1 MAAKAPFLSAESL
14 TKQFGARPLF
24 EGLDFG
30 IGEGD
35 RIGLVGPNGSGKST
49 LLKVLA
55 RQLEPDGGSLI
66 LRRGIRV
73 GYVPQDPLLPEQ
85 LSVEETLV
93 AALEGL
99 PLEEFEKVARV
110 GIWLGRLGFDDPDQK
125 VATLSGGWRKRLAI
139 GCELVRE
146 PDVLLLDE
154 PTNHLDVEGIL
165 DLEEI
170 LQSEPAAFVVISH
183 DRYFLENVA
192 QRMLELDR
200 IYPEGLLQVDG
211 KYSDLLEKRDELRR
225 NQADYQESLANRA
238 RRELEWLRRGPKA
251 RTTKSKARIDEAG
264 RLMDELAEVR
274 GRQATGAA
282 AIDFSASGRKTKR
295 LLHAQGVGKSFDGR
309 QILTGV
315 DLLLGPGTRL
325 GVLGANGS
333 GKSTLLS
340 ILAGLLEPDE
350 GTVDRAPLLRT
361 VFFEQS
367 RASLDK
373 TVSLK
378 RALVPQGGDSVIYQ
392 GRPVHVAAWARRFL
406 FRFEQLETPVS
417 QLSGGE
423 QARILIARLM
433 LEPADLLILDEPT
446 NDLDIPTLEVLEE
459 SLLEF
464 PGALVLVTHDRYL
477 LDRACTGILALD
489 GGKPR
494 HFAEVSQW
502 AEHRV
507 AAAQAAAK
515 AARKPAAPAAA
526 PALAAAPAPG
536 PAPAAAAAAA
546 APAKSFKKLSWA
558 EQKEFEGLEERILAA
573 EGAAAERQAALDE
586 PAIASDGAKL
596 HAACLALEAARS
608 EVERLYQRWT
618 ELEDKRGA

>member
-1 MAAKAPFLSAESL
+1 MMAARPPFLSCEAL

-24 EGLDFG
+24 EGLNFG
-30 IGEGD
+30 LAEGD
-35 RIGLVGPNGSGKST
+35 RVGLVGPNGSGKST
-49 LLKVLA
+49 LLRVLA
-55 RQLEPDGGSLI
+55 RQIEPDGGALV

-73 GYVPQDPLLPEQ
+73 GYVPQDPLLPEE
-85 LSVEETLV
+85 LSVEETLLHAL
-93 AALEGL
+93 AAL
-99 PLEEFEKVARV
+99 PLEEFEKLTRV
-110 GIWLGRLGFDDPDQK
+110 GLWLGKLGFADPAQK
-125 VATLSGGWRKRLAI
+125 VASLSGGWRKRLAI
-139 GCELVRE
+139 GCELVKA

-170 LQSEPAAFVVISH
+170 LQNEPAAFVVISH
-183 DRYFLENVA
+183 DRYFLENIA

-200 IYPEGLLQVDG
+200 IYPEGMLAVDG

-225 NQADYQESLANRA
+225 NQAEYQDSLANRA

-251 RTTKSKARIDEAG
+251 RTTKAKARIDEAG

-274 GRQATGAA
+274 SRQATGAA
-282 AIDFSASGRKTKR
+282 GIDFQASGRKTKR
-295 LLHAQGVGKSFDGR
+295 LLAARGVSKGFAGR
-309 QILTGV
+309 DILKGV

-325 GVLGANGS
+325 GILGANGS

-340 ILAGLLEPDE
+340 ILAGTLAPDAGE
-350 GTVDRAPLLRT
+350 IDRAPLLRT

-367 RASLDK
+367 RASLDR

-378 RALVPQGGDSVIYQ
+378 RALVPQGGDSVIYNGQ
-392 GRPVHVAAWARRFL
+392 PVHVAAWARRFL

-459 SLLEF
+459 SLVEF

-477 LDRACTGILALD
+477 LDRVCTGILALD
-489 GGKPR
+489 GRGKAR
-494 HFAEVSQW
+494 HFADVSQW
-502 AEHRV
+502 AEHR
-507 AAAQAAAK
+507 AAEVEAAK
-515 AARKPAAPAAA
+515 IAARKAAA
-526 PALAAAPAPG
+526 G
-536 PAPAAAAAAA
+536 PAKVAAA
-546 APAKSFKKLSWA
+546 APAKAAKKLSWT
-558 EQKEFEGLEERILAA
+558 EQKEWDGLEEAILEAEAKAA
-573 EGAAAERQAALDE
+573 ECQAAIE
-586 PAIASDGAKL
+586 NPEIARDAARL
-596 HAACLALEAARS
+596 NAACLALEAARR
-608 EVERLYQRWT
+608 EVERLYHRWS
-618 ELEDKRGA
+618 ELEDKRGG